1 MKVFIDGLIFGRQ
14 QRGGISRMWAE
25 CLDRLPGLGVD
36 IQLLIPWRSDNDSL
50 RRLLVE
56 RGKFARIQRDFFF
69 WPRRIFERTEI
80 RSRILER
87 LYLGK
92 GVQIFHS
99 TYYSTVNRAGVCKVV
114 TVPDVIL
121 ELFADEF
128 PNKWTRMGVE
138 IKRKALANADAIVTI
153 SEVSKQDIMKIYPF
167 IPETRIKVIPLGVTQ
182 TLPGSEADFSQ
193 LATRYRL
200 PVESGSYYLF
210 VGLRGGYKNFDLLA
224 RLAILPDA
232 KEALFVCV
240 GGEDSGAERRSLES
254 CGVGNR
260 FAFIRDIDDGE
271 LRSLYRHA
279 RALIFPSL
287 YEGFGLP
294 LLEAMANDCPVLCSD
309 IAVFREVAADAAV
322 YFDPC
327 DPHSLAA
334 AMTTLDCSENQE
346 LLCRGRRNC
355 GRFSWDESAR
365 AIAELYRNLGPEA

>member
-128 PNKWTRMGVE
+128 PSRWARLGIET
-138 IKRKALANADAIVTI
+138 KRQALINADAVVTI
-153 SEVSKQDIMKIYPF
+153 SEVSKQDILKMYPS

-182 TLPGSEADFSQ
+182 ASPDSEAAFPH
-193 LATRYRL
+193 LAARYRL
-200 PVESGSYYLF
+200 PIESGSYFLF
-210 VGLRGGYKNFDLLA
+210 VGLRGGYKNFDLLT
-224 RLAILPDA
+224 RLAVQLQQQ
-232 KEALFVCV
+232 ENFFVCV
-240 GGEDSGAERRSLES
+240 GGEDPGAERRSLES
-254 CGVGNR
+254 RGVGNR
-260 FAFIRDIDDGE
+260 FAFIRDVDNGE
-271 LRSLYRHA
+271 LHSLYRHA

-294 LLEAMANDCPVLCSD
+294 LLEAMAHDCPVLCSD
-309 IAVFREVAADAAV
+309 IAVFREVAADAAI
-322 YFDPC
+322 YFDPR
-327 DPHSLAA
+327 DLQSLTAA
-334 AMTTLDCSENQE
+334 IDTLQGGDRQE
-346 LLCRGRRNC
+346 MIRRGRRKC
-355 GRFSWDESAR
+355 GRFSWD
-365 AIAELYRNLGPEA
+365 IAAVKLVNLYRNLV